1 LKGIED
7 PTRAISSNLEQRDQ
21 TTLDAGL
28 NSLIHAQGSFNVNVT
43 KHSSYGPASMMKKM
57 HNNRDLLI
65 SKEEQRLSAA
75 LTQRPLNSKEEAYI
89 ANLRPMDVC
98 VI

>member
-1 LKGIED
+1 MKGIED

-43 KHSSYGPASMMKKM
+43 KHSSYGPTSMMKKM

-89 ANLRPMDVC
+89 ASLRPMDVC